1 MLLTDRNFNTSFY
14 DPAAGGDPILYQH
27 LFWFFG
33 QGWPAYFVKNM
44 MNDAICWNLILFIT
58 IYYILSLFITFN
70 PLFRISKLV
79 FINSQYSDNFSNG
92 KQSAGNQQ
100 LYLLSRNLRDF
111 THRIFYS
118 QVTNNPQIKSSDSI
132 WRYKDIHFNE
142 WLAGII
148 DSNGCLLISKTGH
161 ISCEITMNNNDEH
174 TLLFIK
180 NKLGGSV
187 KLRSGSNSFRY
198 RLHHKK
204 GIIDLITRINGNIRN
219 SKRIP
224 QLLKICSLLNIE
236 YINSVPLTKTNAWF
250 SGFFDGDGTITA
262 KFDILSPTITIS
274 VSNKNKI
281 DVEFFLLFNGNIYY
295 NKSNYGHYL
304 WSISSYSDIINILE
318 YFKLCPLRS
327 HKLSRLKLINK
338 FYELKKLKAHKE
350 LKNTPLYNSWNTL
363 KLKWKKW
370 E

>member
-44 MNDAICWNLILFIT
+44 MNDAICWNLMLFIT

-70 PLFRISKLV
+70 LLLWILKLV
-79 FINSQYSDNFSNG
+79 FISSDRFNLKIINSLYSDNFSNG

-100 LYLLSRNLRDF
+100 FNLLSRNLRDF

-118 QVTNNPQIKSSDSI
+118 QVTIDDK
-132 WRYKDIHFNE
+132 HFNE

-148 DSNGCLLISKTGH
+148 DSHGYLLISKTGH
-161 ISCEITMNNNDEH
+161 SSCEIIMNNNDEH
-174 TLLFIK
+174 TLLLIK

-204 GIIDLITRINGNIRN
+204 GMIDLITRINGNIRN

-224 QLLKICSLLNIE
+224 QLIKICSFFNIE
-236 YINSVPLTKTNAWF
+236 YVSPMPLTKSNAWF

-262 KFDILSPTITIS
+262 KFDILSPTIIIS

-281 DVEFFLLFNGNIYY
+281 DVEPFLLFNGYIYY
-295 NKSNYGHYL
+295 SKSNYGHYL
-304 WSISSYSDIINILE
+304 WSISSYSDIMNIME
-318 YFKLCPLRS
+318 YFKLYSLRS
-327 HKLSRLKLINK
+327 HKLSRLNLIKK
-338 FYELKKLKAHKE
+338 FYELKKLRAHIQ
-350 LKNTPLYNSWNTL
+350 NTNSPLNNSWNTL
-363 KLKWKKW
+363 KLKWSKW